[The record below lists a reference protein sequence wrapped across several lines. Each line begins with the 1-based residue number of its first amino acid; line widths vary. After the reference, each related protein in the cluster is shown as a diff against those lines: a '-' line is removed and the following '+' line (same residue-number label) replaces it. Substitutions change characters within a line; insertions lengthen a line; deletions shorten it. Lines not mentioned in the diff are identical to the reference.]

1 MSDEEITIKV
11 TTDVDAS
18 DVESLEKSIKQL
30 SDNIVDVSIS
40 TDNSEIG
47 NLQKDLDQIDGSKL
61 DIDINAETSK
71 LEELSKLSN
80 ELKEKLNY
88 LKKINV
94 GVHVYDKEIAKLEK
108 ELKDLD
114 KKKLEIS
121 DNIDDAKIKLA

>member
-88 LKKINV
+88 LKKSMLEFMFMIR
-94 GVHVYDKEIAKLEK
+94 KLP
-108 ELKDLD
+108 
-114 KKKLEIS
+114 
-121 DNIDDAKIKLA
+121 N